1 MHVHRNNKWMESLLG
16 EIFPGLIGNH
26 WLQNRFVLIFYA
38 TCKHVVSGHHV
49 CGNVCNAAID
59 WDRDPQNL
67 NHASGSGTMQKI
79 SKLTS
84 VIRFS
89 YYHQHIKPQVWH
101 VSIVYINE
109 TRSSD
114 VSLSLMSTVWGFII
128 IIWKVQQ
135 KPNSN

>member
-1 MHVHRNNKWMESLLG
+1 MKCTFIVTKNEWRVYWGKFPWFNWQSLITESFCLD
-16 EIFPGLIGNH
+16 
-26 WLQNRFVLIFYA
+26 FYA
-38 TCKHVVSGHHV
+38 PCKHVVSGHHV
-49 CGNVCNAAID
+49 CGNVCYAAID

-101 VSIVYINE
+101 VSIVYIKE

-114 VSLSLMSTVWGFII
+114 VSLSLMSTV
-128 IIWKVQQ
+128 KVLL
-135 KPNSN
+135 S